1 MSKFKCF
8 GIFPAGLDNPNL
20 AIITN
25 KAGGI
30 GILDQEFCQAEQLEK
45 ASQNLDQLLV
55 ETQKSDAVG
64 LRLRVDQVDNNKL
77 LSQLSSVPHWLI
89 LCGWNVSE
97 LQKAI
102 KDIPPAYSRQLLIE
116 VLTIEQAKAVQETQ
130 THFEGWIA
138 RGNES
143 GGWVGEDSALILTQ
157 KLLKVS
163 TQPIYV
169 QGGIGVYTAAACRA
183 AGAAG
188 VVLDDQLWLMPESP
202 LHQDVKSHLKR
213 LNGQE
218 AIVIGERLQ
227 LGCRV
232 LSRPGFKVIET
243 LKQLADQ
250 IEIEPGD
257 PLHKM
262 QTWQQ
267 EAQKWMGWEQP
278 SQLAMPMGQAVGMA
292 LECYTRYKTTDKFIK
307 VLLDSSEEQIQL
319 AKTFKPLAPNS
330 PLAQSHRTRYPIVQ
344 GPMTR
349 VSDQASFA
357 QAIAQAGALPMLAL
371 ALMHGPKVRSLLEE
385 AKTLMLNQSW
395 GIGILGFVPLAL
407 REEQLAVVQQIKPPF
422 ALIAGGRPDQAAHL
436 EAEGIATYLHVPTPG
451 LLKLFLEQGA
461 KRFVFEGRECGGHI
475 GPLSSFVL
483 WETMIAT
490 LLEVVP
496 DEAGSDI
503 HVLFAGGIHDN
514 CSAKMVSVMAA
525 PLAARGIKIGVL
537 MGSAY
542 IFTEEAV
549 STGAITSG
557 FQAEALKCQQTIN
570 LETGPGHASRC
581 AFTSFAQ
588 EFDDTRRQMIVT
600 GKSPDE
606 IKETLENLTLG
617 RLRIASK
624 GLKRNEAGSMITV
637 NSEQQV
643 REGMYMIG
651 QVATLRSKVY
661 TLKELHEDVS
671 EVSTARLNQAK
682 ERFKQPFQNPQ
693 KYDSDFTCKPSDI
706 AIIGIST
713 LLPKAQYPNQF
724 WNNILHQVNA
734 ITEIPSY
741 RWDWRLYYDSNRQAR
756 DKVYSKWGGFLDN
769 VPFDPLK
776 FGIPPKSLK
785 SIEPLQLLTL
795 EAVRRALE
803 DAGYANRNFDRENT
817 SVILGAG
824 GGIADLGQ
832 QYATRSEIPRFVG
845 EVTEQ
850 TWERLPEW
858 TEESFPGL
866 LLNVI
871 AGRVTNRFNFGGSN
885 FTVDAACASSLA
897 AIDLAVQQLETG
909 RCNVAIAGG
918 VDTCQSPF
926 AYLCFSKTQALS
938 PQGKARSFDRQADG
952 IVISEGIAIVVLK
965 RLADAERDRDRIY
978 GIIKAVASSSDGK
991 ALGLTAPLS
1000 TGQQRAVDRA
1010 YRKAGFSPNT
1020 LALYEAH
1027 GTGTVAGDRAE
1038 LETLLHTLVT
1048 NQAAPNSCA
1057 IGSVKTLI
1065 GHTKSTAG
1073 VTGLVKMAL
1082 SLYHKTLPAHS
1093 GVEQPLEPICDPKS
1107 PTYLLKQPHP
1117 WLKHPEY
1124 PRRGAV
1130 SAFGFGGTNFHAVL
1144 EEYQGIPQEKGSKEG
1159 DGWPCELFL
1168 WRANNQEQLLHKLQQ
1183 LQQAI
1188 NAGAKPQLGDLSYT
1202 LMREAE
1208 KIPNAPVCLTIVAED
1223 LNHLNTSISQTLE
1236 HLNQKKSTP
1245 LPLHIQI
1252 NWQVNQN
1259 KDAIAFLFAGQGSQY
1274 PDMARELALY
1284 FPEMREM
1291 LEFADKYLYSHFP
1304 QRLSQFIYPPSP
1316 YSAQEDDDNRQALTN
1331 TDIAQPAIGT
1341 LEMGLLQIAHRLGL
1355 QADMVAGHS
1364 YGEYT
1369 ALHTAGVFSQGDLL
1383 RLSEIRGRIMATACQ
1398 QMPGAMA
1405 VVQETREEL
1414 LTHLKGFA
1422 GVVIANHNAP
1432 LQSVISGS
1440 RSAVEEVV
1448 SYLNKNNI
1456 KARLL
1461 PVAGAFH
1468 SRLLTQAQIPLAKAI
1483 AATDIQ
1489 LPKIPV
1495 YANST
1500 AQPYDMEVDAI
1511 RNQLSKHLLESV
1523 EYVNQIKAMY
1533 EKGARV
1539 FIELGPKSVLTKLNN
1554 QNLAQKPHIAVSFDG
1569 NGGGLRG
1576 FLITLGSLIVQGVKV
1591 KSLALFNNRNVQEL
1605 DLSSL
1610 VELTQ
1615 QPPLPKTTWLLNGGS
1630 IRNQTEIIGCTG
1642 KLPPFN
1648 QDNQPVL
1655 KPGQIASTH
1664 HSKILNATTQAIAQN
1679 SAQFDVHLSQS
1690 PESISMEHQSISEVN
1705 SMTHS
1710 TVNYSNNDYPN
1721 NEISEPVT
1729 NQSLAPND
1737 TSSPLKP
1744 TVPNHQPTQA
1754 MSSNQPIQASQITS
1768 ERLAAYQAYQE
1779 TMHRF
1784 LNLQEQVMYQFL
1796 SGTQAQPLASRV
1808 LNAPK
1813 DNISQV
1819 SSPTISSPKSTFA
1832 SGFSGDVRSYS
1843 TQQLHKQPEPEQK
1856 QDITVVDAVKD
1867 VVETPEIPVT
1877 IPKANPSPVT
1887 TSSASSQV
1895 DAVKD
1900 VVKTSEIPVTIPQT
1914 PPSSTTTSSASG
1926 QVTENQP
1933 VLDRA
1938 TLQETLVSLVSDR
1951 TGYPPEML
1959 GLDQDLEAELG
1970 IDSIKR
1976 VEILGALQK
1985 QLPEAFAN
1993 GINTQMEKLTRVK
2006 SLNSLA
2012 ETIEAIATPEINNSL
2027 GKSLR

>member
-8 GIFPAGLDNPNL
+8 GIFPAGLDHPNL
-20 AIITN
+20 AIATN

-30 GILDQEFCQAEQLEK
+30 GILDLEFTQAEQLEK
-45 ASQNLDQLLV
+45 ASKNLEQLLV
-55 ETQKSDAVG
+55 EAQNYGAVG
-64 LRLRVDQVDNNKL
+64 LRLRADRIDNNKL

-89 LCGWNVSE
+89 LCGWKIDS
-97 LQKAI
+97 LQQAI
-102 KDIPPAYSRQLLIE
+102 KDLPPANSRQLLIE
-116 VLTIEQAKAVQETQ
+116 ILTIDGAKAVQETQ
-130 THFEGWIA
+130 IQFEGWIA
-138 RGNES
+138 RGHES

-157 KLLKVS
+157 KLLKAS
-163 TQPIYV
+163 TKSIYV
-169 QGGIGVYTAAACRA
+169 QGGIGVHTAAACRA

-202 LHQDVKSHLKR
+202 LPQDIQSHLKR

-227 LGCRV
+227 VGCRV

-243 LKQLADQ
+243 LKKLAEQ
-250 IEIEPGD
+250 IEIETSD
-257 PLHKM
+257 PLEKIT
-262 QTWQQ
+262 TWQQ
-267 EAQKWMGWEQP
+267 EAQKLIGWEQP
-278 SQLAMPMGQAVGMA
+278 GMLAWPIGQAVGMA
-292 LECYTRYKTTDKFIK
+292 VECYNNYQTTGRL
-307 VLLDSSEEQIQL
+307 VEALLHSSEEQIQL

-330 PLAQSHRTRYPIVQ
+330 PLAQSHRTQYPIVQ

-371 ALMHGPKVRSLLEE
+371 ALMRGPQVRSLLEQ
-385 AKTLMLNQSW
+385 AQTLMADRSW
-395 GIGILGFVPLAL
+395 GIGILGFVPQAL
-407 REEQLAVVQQIKPPF
+407 RQEQLAVVQEIKPPF

-483 WETMIAT
+483 WETMIST
-490 LLEVVP
+490 LLQAVP

-514 CSAKMVSVMAA
+514 CSAAMVSAMAA
-525 PLAARGIKIGVL
+525 PLAARGMKIGAL

-581 AFTSFAQ
+581 ALTSFAQ
-588 EFDDTRRQMIVT
+588 EFYDTRRQMIVT

-606 IKETLENLTLG
+606 VKDNLENLTLG

-624 GLKRNEAGSMITV
+624 GLKRDEAGELIAV
-637 NSEQQV
+637 NSQQQV
-643 REGMYMIG
+643 QEGMYMIG
-651 QVATLRSKVY
+651 QVATLREKVC
-661 TLKELHEDVS
+661 TLKELHQDVS
-671 EVSTARLNQAK
+671 EVSTARLHELK
-682 ERFKQPFQNPQ
+682 DSFEQPLENPE
-693 KYDSDFTCKPSDI
+693 KSDTDFTSNPSDI

-713 LLPKAQYPNQF
+713 LLPKAQYPNRF
-724 WNNILHQVNA
+724 WNNLLNQVNA

-741 RWDWRLYYDSNRQAR
+741 RWDWRLYYDSNRHAR
-756 DKVYSKWGGFLDN
+756 DKVYSKWGGFLDD

-817 SVILGAG
+817 SVILGSG

-832 QYATRSEIPRFVG
+832 QYATRSELPRFVG

-850 TWERLPEW
+850 TKERLPEW

-938 PQGKARSFDRQADG
+938 PQGQARTFDREADG

-965 RLADAERDRDRIY
+965 RLADAERDGDRIY
-978 GIIKAVASSSDGK
+978 GIIKAVAGSSDGK
-991 ALGLTAPLS
+991 ALGLTAPHS

-1038 LETLLHTLVT
+1038 LETLLRTLVT

-1082 SLYHKTLPAHS
+1082 SLYHKTLPPHS
-1093 GVEQPLEPICDPKS
+1093 GVEQPLDSIGDSNS
-1107 PTYLLKQPHP
+1107 PVYLLKQPHP

-1130 SAFGFGGTNFHAVL
+1130 SAFGFGGTNFHAIL
-1144 EEYQGIPQEKGSKEG
+1144 EEYQETPKEKGTRER
-1159 DGWPCELFL
+1159 DCWAWELFV
-1168 WRANNQEQLLHKLQQ
+1168 WRAGDREELLQKLQQ

-1208 KIPNAPVCLTIVAED
+1208 NYPNAPVCLTIVAED
-1223 LNHLNTSISQTLE
+1223 LNHLNTSISQTIE
-1236 HLNQKKSTP
+1236 HLNHKKSTP

-1252 NWQVNQN
+1252 NWQVIPNQ
-1259 KDAIAFLFAGQGSQY
+1259 DAIAFLFPGQGSQY
-1274 PDMARELALY
+1274 PEMGRELALY
-1284 FPEMREM
+1284 FPEMRQM
-1291 LEFADKYLYSHFP
+1291 LEFADRYLYSHFP

-1316 YSAQEDDDNRQALTN
+1316 YSDDEDDRNRQALTN

-1341 LEMGLLQIAHRLGL
+1341 LEMGFLQIARRLGL

-1369 ALHTAGVFSQGDLL
+1369 ALHAADVLSQADLL
-1383 RLSEIRGRIMATACQ
+1383 RLSEIRGRTMATACDE
-1398 QMPGAMA
+1398 MPGAMA
-1405 VVQETREEL
+1405 VVQATKEDL
-1414 LTHLKGFA
+1414 LNHLKGFA

-1440 RSAVEEVV
+1440 RASVEAVV
-1448 SYLNKNNI
+1448 SYLNKIEI
-1456 KARLL
+1456 KARIL

-1468 SRLLTQAQIPLAKAI
+1468 TCLVAKAQMPLAVAI
-1483 AATDIQ
+1483 AATDLQ

-1500 AQPYDMEVDAI
+1500 AQPYDLDVEAI
-1511 RNQLSKHLLESV
+1511 RNQLSKHLLGSV
-1523 EYVNQIKAMY
+1523 EYVSQIEAMY

-1539 FIELGPKSVLTKLNN
+1539 FIELGPKSILTKLNS
-1554 QNLAQKPHIAVSFDG
+1554 QNLADKPHVAVSFDG

-1576 FLITLGSLIVQGVKV
+1576 FLSALGSLVTQGVRV
-1591 KSLALFNNRNVQEL
+1591 KLSALFDNRNVREL
-1605 DLSSL
+1605 DLSRL

-1615 QPPLPKTTWLLNGGS
+1615 QPPLSKTAWLLNGGS
-1630 IRNQTEIIGCTG
+1630 IRTQTETIGHSG

-1648 QDNQPVL
+1648 QNNQPVIQ
-1655 KPGQIASTH
+1655 PAPMASTC
-1664 HSKILNATTQAIAQN
+1664 HSEIFDRTTKSITQN
-1679 SAQFDVHLSQS
+1679 HAQFPKSK
-1690 PESISMEHQSISEVN
+1690 SMQHQPISEVN

-1710 TVNYSNNDYPN
+1710 TVDRSNNN
-1721 NEISEPVT
+1721 ISEPIA
-1729 NQSLAPND
+1729 NQSLAPD
-1737 TSSPLKP
+1737 RTSSP
-1744 TVPNHQPTQA
+1744 HQPV
-1754 MSSNQPIQASQITS
+1754 QASQPQLTS

-1779 TMHRF
+1779 TMRQF

-1796 SGTQAQPLASRV
+1796 SGTQAQPLAPPV

-1813 DNISQV
+1813 HNISQV
-1819 SSPTISSPKSTFA
+1819 SSPTISPLTTTPPVSD
-1832 SGFSGDVRSYS
+1832 FSGDVKNYS
-1843 TQQLHKQPEPEQK
+1843 TQKLHQEPEPK
-1856 QDITVVDAVKD
+1856 QDVRVVDTVKD
-1867 VVETPEIPVT
+1867 VPKAPEIPVT
-1877 IPKANPSPVT
+1877 VAPPAPPPATI
-1887 TSSASSQV
+1887 SSASSQV
-1895 DAVKD
+1895 AV
-1900 VVKTSEIPVTIPQT
+1900 TQPTQE
-1914 PPSSTTTSSASG
+1914 ST
-1926 QVTENQP
+1926 
-1933 VLDRA
+1933 LDRA
-1938 TLQETLVSLVSDR
+1938 TLEQTLVSLVSDR
-1951 TGYPPEML
+1951 TGYPAEML

-1985 QLPEAFAN
+1985 QLPEEFAS
-1993 GINTQMEKLTRVK
+1993 GIKTQMDKLTRVK
-2006 SLNSLA
+2006 SLHSLA
-2012 ETIEAIATPEINNSL
+2012 ETLLSIATPLEKNDSL